1 METTNKITEVKT
13 RVYRDMF
20 HNNTWTA
27 NTVRT
32 EKGQTFEIITMKRYS
47 GDLTTTA
54 TKVDMRHDGDFIST
68 SFGMNDGFMS
78 MNHGKLRVT
87 ESVIRE
93 CHAKGLLEFDRLVET
108 LPESEIKKDIV
119 EIGDILFL
127 DGYGKSK
134 GSYGNKYI
142 VYQIEETK
150 WGTNY
155 KTIEK
160 DTLEL
165 VVKDY
170 PKPYSKK
177 FGIGTYFEKG
187 YNMGSLGVTEN
198 DLANMLIEAQ
208 DVAKAKAEQKRIEDE
223 KARAEAKERDEYLS
237 QFVRA
242 ADTRKTTATIKAYC
256 KREFNISDIKVT
268 TEKYS
273 GGSSL
278 NVTYTSPE
286 KIEKLESFIN
296 NFQYGHFNGMEDIY
310 ESTNRQDIIVDGFIL
325 EQYKYVFCEH
335 AEGEGKKITPEQVE
349 VVKPEWD
356 ALESFIKETDLKLKG
371 IQIIDYS
378 DRAIA
383 VIGDTKPYKEDL
395 KRLGG
400 SFNFRLSCGAG
411 WIFPKSKRNDVENL
425 FL

>member
-13 RVYRDMF
+13 SIYRDMF
-20 HNNTWTA
+20 YNNAWTA
-27 NTVRT
+27 KTVRT
-32 EKGQTFEIITMKRYS
+32 EKGQTFEITTMKRYS
-47 GDLTTTA
+47 GHLITSA

-78 MNHGKLRVT
+78 LDHGKITVT
-87 ESVIRE
+87 EKAIRE
-93 CHAKGLLEFDRLVET
+93 CHAKGLLEFDRLIKT
-108 LPESEIKKDIV
+108 LPESEVKKEEP

-134 GSYGNKYI
+134 GSSENKHI

-165 VVKDY
+165 SAKDY

-187 YNMGSLGVTEN
+187 YNMQSLGITEN
-198 DLANMLIEAQ
+198 DLENMLIEAQ
-208 DVAKAKAEQKRIEDE
+208 DVAKVKAEQKRIADE
-223 KARAEAKERDEYLS
+223 KARKEANKRDEYLS

-242 ADTRKTTATIKAYC
+242 DTRKTTATIKTYC

-268 TEKYS
+268 TDKYS

-278 NVTYTSPE
+278 TAKYTSPE
-286 KIEKLESFIN
+286 KIDKLERFIN
-296 NFQYGHFNGMEDIY
+296 SLQYGHFNGMEDIY
-310 ESTNRQDIIVDGFIL
+310 EYTNEQDIIIDGFIL

-335 AEGEGKKITPEQVE
+335 QEGEGKKITPEQVAII
-349 VVKPEWD
+349 KPEWD
-356 ALESFIKETDLKLKG
+356 AMQDFIKETDLKLKG

-378 DRAIA
+378 DKAIA
-383 VIGDTKPYKEDL
+383 VVGDTKPYKEDF
-395 KRLGG
+395 KKLGG
-400 SFNFRLSCGAG
+400 RFNFRLSCGDG
-411 WIFPKSKRNDVENL
+411 WVFPKSKRSEIEDL
-425 FL
+425 FS